1 MNGTNQDFNRLFFLQ
16 VKNAMHKNMAFRRTR
31 RLLFAFD
38 LETIAQR
45 VWIGGMCG
53 ASIGMTL
60 GVGCIFAEQDPF
72 FCKMLDDTGHFKKNN
87 PTNEVDVFFTSV
99 KGGCLGASVMFLYP
113 IPPIAIGLTLIAS
126 NWPQKNKINT

>member
-16 VKNAMHKNMAFRRTR
+16 VKNAIHKNMAFRRTR

-53 ASIGMTL
+53 ASIGIHECKRRVFGSICHVPLPDTTNRHWIDSHCVQL
-60 GVGCIFAEQDPF
+60 ASKKQNKHLKHIF
-72 FCKMLDDTGHFKKNN
+72 LKNLWFTASKN
-87 PTNEVDVFFTSV
+87 TVFHDVCV
-99 KGGCLGASVMFLYP
+99 HVR
-113 IPPIAIGLTLIAS
+113 
-126 NWPQKNKINT
+126 